1 MPLIGLLQH
10 KMMRSS
16 CSLYDLLSKNFTIL
30 SGYNLHFSRF
40 KVYAPHHMIFST
52 LSESIAFVLCTIDS
66 LLADALTLAI
76 DKEFYLIGII
86 IITPH
91 VDGLTRQPVP
101 MREEMQHIFLSPL
114 TLIHII
120 AVFWKTRQ
128 IDNAKITATG
138 RISIRSRFTDII
150 ETGPDKLSAH
160 KVVVLHHIPGFF
172 MGTTP

>member
-1 MPLIGLLQH
+1 MPLISFLQH

-30 SGYNLHFSRF
+30 SGYNLYFSRF
-40 KVYAPHHMIFST
+40 KVYSPHHMIFST
-52 LSESIAFVLCTIDS
+52 ISESIAFVLCTVDC
-66 LLADALTLAI
+66 LLTDALTLAI
-76 DKEFYLIGII
+76 DKEFYLISMI

-91 VDGLTRQPVP
+91 VNGLSRQPVP